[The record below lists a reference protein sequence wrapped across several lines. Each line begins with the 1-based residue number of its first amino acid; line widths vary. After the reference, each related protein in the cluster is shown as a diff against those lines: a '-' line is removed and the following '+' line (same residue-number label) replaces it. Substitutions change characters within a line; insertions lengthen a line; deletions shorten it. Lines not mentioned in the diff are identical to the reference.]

1 MKNCEYL
8 CNGIETTLEMALNKN
23 TDIKTGKI
31 LVRACRSYAETYLG
45 ELEVLHGKG
54 KSKLKKDGEEFFILD
69 LVVDFNEAKVTFYK
83 PNLLKLL
90 KLDED
95 IDSFIETLI
104 QPKSK
109 YASNWLS
116 LSKKK
121 QESILSTHK
130 QAYQYHNKKWNKLA
144 NAKPILQI
152 KKPLVRK
159 SEATVKQ

>member
-116 LSKKK
+116 LSKRK
-121 QESILSTHK
+121 QESILLTHK
-130 QAYQYHNKKWNKLA
+130 KAYLYHSKKWNKTA
-144 NAKPILQI
+144 NAQPVLQI
-152 KKPLVRK
+152 KKALVRK